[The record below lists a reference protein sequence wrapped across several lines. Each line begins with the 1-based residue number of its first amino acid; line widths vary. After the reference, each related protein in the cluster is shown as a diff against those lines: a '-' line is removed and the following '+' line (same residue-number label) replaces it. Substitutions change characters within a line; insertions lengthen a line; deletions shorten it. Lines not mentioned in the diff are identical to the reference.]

1 MADQTAVARVRR
13 GPRGGATLHGPR
25 KQAILSAAVRL
36 FRERGYH
43 GTSIRDIGA
52 AAGVTSAALYR
63 HFANKDQVLEIAL
76 WDFARHV
83 AAASQEALEGAV
95 RSPRESLRE
104 LVHAFARLA
113 LEERDFLAAYLYEAR
128 HLQPEVFAEMQ
139 RSDRA
144 YRDLWTHQLRL
155 GRPELSETR
164 ARTMARVAMMMT
176 AHGCLEDPELDTE
189 QLADLVTNMAVSA
202 MFEEDDRGS
211 TREQGAHG
219 RSPAP

>member
-1 MADQTAVARVRR
+1 MSESTAIREPERR
-13 GPRGGATLHGPR
+13 GSRRGRAVHSPR
-25 KQAILSAAVRL
+25 KQAILRAAARL

-52 AAGVTSAALYR
+52 AAGVSSAALYR
-63 HFANKDQVLEIAL
+63 HFANKDQVLEIAV

-95 RSPRESLRE
+95 RSPRESLRD
-104 LVHAFARLA
+104 LVHAFARVA

-139 RSDRA
+139 RSDHA

-155 GRPELSETR
+155 GRSGLSETR
-164 ARTMARVAMMMT
+164 ARTMARVAIMMT

-189 QLADLVTNMAVSA
+189 QLTDLLTHMAVAA
-202 MFEEDDRGS
+202 MFEERD
-211 TREQGAHG
+211 E
-219 RSPAP
+219 